1 MVNKLVDLDT
11 FSLNGKY
18 DLYYERGDSN
28 QRRIVTDVVINLK
41 SNLLVCTD
49 IKENVNVIVNRPY
62 HLIEV
67 KDTDKKEE

>member
-28 QRRIVTDVVINLK
+28 QRRIVTDVAINLK
-41 SNLLVCTD
+41 GNLLVCTD
-49 IKENVNVIVNRPY
+49 IKENTRVIVNRPY

-67 KDTDKKEE
+67 KDADKKEE